1 MSYAVAAALQEAIFA
16 RLSADAALAAL
27 VGNAIHDAI
36 PPGTAPGTFVLIGP
50 EEARDASDGTGAGAE
65 HRLTISV
72 ITTAAG
78 FQTAKAAAVAVSDA
92 LAAAPLPVLARGRLV
107 GLWFQR
113 AVARR
118 ESPAAAQGAA
128 EVRRIDMIWRARVED
143 DAL

>member
-1 MSYAVAAALQEAIFA
+1 MSYGMAAALQGAVFA
-16 RLSADAALAAL
+16 RLAGDAALAAL
-27 VGNAIHDAI
+27 VGGAVHDAI

-50 EEARDASDGTGAGAE
+50 EEARDASDISGAGAE

-72 ITTAAG
+72 VTTAAG
-78 FQTAKAAAVAVSDA
+78 FQVAKAVAVAVSDA
-92 LAAAPLPVLARGRLV
+92 LALPLPPLARGRLV

-118 ESPAAAQGAA
+118 ERPAAPGAD
-128 EVRRIDMIWRARVED
+128 EVRRIDMIFRARVED